1 VPIRI
6 ENAATSTPSA
16 PVNYARNIKRST

>member
-1 VPIRI
+1 VPI